1 MARTI
6 TVVASI
12 FGILVAF
19 CSVSS
24 CAKRG
29 YGGALNAMAPHPLNT
44 AVSLITGSPYDDQK
58 EPHISLKIVPSKR
71 IHLTPSEMNSLLFT
85 IKQEIHRKVNQL
97 EEDLLEHRTAN
108 EKHLSAW
115 ALNQAPVYMPFRD
128 NAKDGSKKHEPTL
141 QMAVKHM
148 QEEAEA
154 SSKETTHNKTG
165 SQPSEDL
172 KAQQSTIATA

>member
-12 FGILVAF
+12 LGILVAF

-29 YGGALNAMAPHPLNT
+29 YGGALNAMAPHLLNT
-44 AVSLITGSPYDDQK
+44 AASLITGSPYGDPE

-85 IKQEIHRKVNQL
+85 IKQEIHRK
-97 EEDLLEHRTAN
+97 DLLEHRAAN

-165 SQPSEDL
+165 SVKDL

>member
-1 MARTI
+1 MYQKMARTI

-85 IKQEIHRKVNQL
+85 IKQEIHRKVCKRHHVCVMCTAGQPTGRYSSHIGYINKLHQ
-97 EEDLLEHRTAN
+97 RT
-108 EKHLSAW
+108 
-115 ALNQAPVYMPFRD
+115 Y
-128 NAKDGSKKHEPTL
+128 
-141 QMAVKHM
+141 
-148 QEEAEA
+148 
-154 SSKETTHNKTG
+154 
-165 SQPSEDL
+165 
-172 KAQQSTIATA
+172 